1 LLLLTADS
9 CEEACKAMERLVMTK
24 VREILRLRWA
34 LAASVRETARGAG
47 VSAGVVSNTER
58 RSKTAGLDWA
68 TVESLDDVQLER
80 RLYGGPK
87 HARGPTRMLPDP
99 AWMHAELRRPGV
111 TLELLH
117 LEYLRDQPEGYRYT
131 AFCEA
136 YRQWLKRRGVVMR
149 QHHKAGDK
157 TFVDYSG
164 KKPSVVD
171 ATTGEVVDV
180 ELFVAVLG
188 ASNLTFAEATRTQTM
203 GDFVASHVRAFEYF
217 GGVTRLVVPDQLRSA
232 VRVPCRYEPTVT
244 RTYAELGRH
253 YGTAIV
259 PARPGKPRD
268 KAKVEVAVQV
278 AQRWI
283 LARLR
288 NETFFSIEV
297 LNERIGDLL
306 EELNARPMRKLG
318 GVSRAALFE
327 RVERAALLPLPADR
341 FVVSEWRRATVN
353 VDYHVALFHHFYS
366 VPYPLIR
373 EEVEA
378 RLTATTVEI
387 FHRNRRVASH
397 ARSDARFRFTTDPAH
412 MPEAH
417 QKHFAGGDAVIAW
430 GASVGP
436 MTEAM
441 VRRLLDANPVREQ
454 GWRSAKGLQR
464 LTKKYGEARVEA
476 ACAHALHF
484 GARSYKPV
492 ERLLELGREQL
503 ELPGAHEPTTA
514 IAHENVRGPRYF
526 H

>member
-1 LLLLTADS
+1 
-9 CEEACKAMERLVMTK
+9 MERLVMSK
-24 VREILRLRWA
+24 VREVLRLRWA
-34 LAASVRETARGAG
+34 LGRSVREAARAAG
-47 VSAGVVSNTER
+47 VSVGVVSNTER
-58 RSKTAGLDWA
+58 RVKRAGLDWA
-68 TVESLDDVQLER
+68 AVERLDDAQLET

-87 HARGPTRMLPDP
+87 RTRGPARALPDP
-99 AWMHAELRRPGV
+99 VWMHAELRRPGV

-117 LEYLRDQPEGYRYT
+117 LEYLREHPSGYRYT
-131 AFCEA
+131 AFCDA
-136 YRQWLKRRGVVMR
+136 YRKWLDRRGLVMR
-149 QHHKAGDK
+149 QQHKAGEK
-157 TFVDYSG
+157 SFVDYSG
-164 KKPSVVD
+164 KKPHIVD
-171 ATTGEVVDV
+171 AATGEVVEV

-188 ASNLTFAEATRTQTM
+188 ASNLTYAEATRTQTM
-203 GDFVASHVRAFEYF
+203 GDVVASHVRAFEYF
-217 GGVTRLVVPDQLRSA
+217 GGVTQVVVPDQLRTA

-259 PARPGKPRD
+259 PARPAKPRD

-288 NETFFSIEV
+288 NETFFTIEA
-297 LNERIGDLL
+297 LNKRIAELI
-306 EELNARPMRKLG
+306 EELNARPMKKHG
-318 GVSRAALFE
+318 GVSRRDLFE
-327 RVERAALLPLPADR
+327 RVERAALIALPSAR
-341 FVVSEWRRATVN
+341 FEVSEWRRATVN
-353 VDYHVALFHHFYS
+353 VDYHVALFEHFYS
-366 VPYPLIR
+366 VPYTLVR
-373 EEVEA
+373 EEIEA

-397 ARSDARFRFTTDPAH
+397 LRSYVRFRFTTDSAH

-417 QKHFAGGDAVIAW
+417 QKHFAGGDAVVAW

-436 MTEAM
+436 MTEGM

-464 LTKKYGEARVEA
+464 LAQKYGDTRVEA
-476 ACAHALHF
+476 ACAQALRF

-492 ERLLELGREQL
+492 ERLLKLGREQL
-503 ELPGAHEPTTA
+503 TLPDGRQTPAPLV
-514 IAHENVRGPRYF
+514 HENVRGPRYF

>member
-1 LLLLTADS
+1 
-9 CEEACKAMERLVMTK
+9 MERLAMSK

-34 LAASVRETARGAG
+34 LGRSVREASRAAA
-47 VSAGVVSNTER
+47 VSVGVVSKTER
-58 RSKTAGLDWA
+58 RAARAGLDWA
-68 TVESLDDVQLER
+68 TVEGLDDEALER
-80 RLYGGPK
+80 RMYGGPK
-87 HARGPTRMLPDP
+87 YTRRDERVLPDP

-117 LEYLRDQPEGYRYT
+117 LEYLREHPNGFRYT
-131 AFCEA
+131 AFCDA
-136 YRQWLKRRGVVMR
+136 YRRWMGGRGLVMR
-149 QHHKAGDK
+149 QQHKAGDK

-164 KKPSVVD
+164 KKPHIID
-171 ATTGEVVDV
+171 GATGEVIDV

-188 ASNLTFAEATRTQTM
+188 ASNLTYAEATRTQTM
-203 GDFVASHVRAFEYF
+203 GDFVASHVRAFGYF
-217 GGVTRLVVPDQLRSA
+217 GGATRIVVPDQLRSA

-297 LNERIGDLL
+297 LNERIAELL
-306 EELNARPMRKLG
+306 EELNERPMKKLG
-318 GVSRAALFE
+318 GVSRRALFE
-327 RVERAALLPLPADR
+327 RVERAALLPLPAR
-341 FVVSEWRRATVN
+341 PFELSEWRRATVN
-353 VDYHVALFHHFYS
+353 VDYHVALFDHFYS
-366 VPYPLIR
+366 VPYTLVH

-378 RLTATTVEI
+378 RVTATTVEVL
-387 FHRNRRVASH
+387 HKNRRVASH
-397 ARSDARFRFTTDPAH
+397 ARSYTRFRFTTDPGH

-464 LTKKYGEARVEA
+464 LVKKYGESRVEA

-492 ERLLELGREQL
+492 ERLLALGREQL
-503 ELPGAHEPTTA
+503 ELPGTRETPTPGT
-514 IAHENVRGPRYF
+514 HENVRGPGYY

>member
-1 LLLLTADS
+1 
-9 CEEACKAMERLVMTK
+9 MERLVMTK
-24 VREILRLRWA
+24 VREVLRLRWA
-34 LAASVRETARGAG
+34 LGRSVREASRAAA
-47 VSAGVVSNTER
+47 VSAGAVSNTER
-58 RSKTAGLDWA
+58 RASRAGLDWP
-68 TVESLDDVQLER
+68 TVEGLDDTQLER
-80 RLYGGPK
+80 RLFGGPK
-87 HARGPTRMLPDP
+87 HMRGPARGLPDP
-99 AWMHAELRRPGV
+99 VWMHAELRRPGV

-117 LEYLRDQPEGYRYT
+117 LEYLREQPDGYRYT

-136 YRQWLKRRGVVMR
+136 YRQWMKRRGLVMR
-149 QHHKAGDK
+149 QQHKAGDK
-157 TFVDYSG
+157 MFVDYSG
-164 KKPSVVD
+164 KRPHVVD
-171 ATTGEVVDV
+171 PTTGELVDV

-188 ASNLTFAEATRTQTM
+188 ASNLTYAEATRTQTM
-203 GDFVASHVRAFEYF
+203 GDFVTSHVRTFEYF
-217 GGVTRLVVPDQLRSA
+217 GGVSRLVVPDQLRSA

-297 LNERIGDLL
+297 LNERIAELL
-306 EELNARPMRKLG
+306 EELNARPMKKLG
-318 GVSRAALFE
+318 GVSRRDLFE
-327 RVERAALLPLPADR
+327 RVERAALQPLPPDR
-341 FVVSEWRRATVN
+341 FVVTEWRRAMVN
-353 VDYHVALFHHFYS
+353 VDYHVALLHHFYS
-366 VPYPLIR
+366 VPYPLVR

-387 FHRNRRVASH
+387 FHRSRRVASH
-397 ARSDARFRFTTDPAH
+397 VRSYVRFRFTTDPAH

-417 QKHFAGGDAVIAW
+417 QKHFAGGDSVIAW
-430 GASVGP
+430 GASIGP

-464 LTKKYGEARVEA
+464 LASKYGETRLEA

-492 ERLLELGREQL
+492 ERLLELGREQRD
-503 ELPGAHEPTTA
+503 LPGTA
-514 IAHENVRGPRYF
+514 DPSSPLTHENVRGPRYYQ
-526 H
+526 

>member
-1 LLLLTADS
+1 MS
-9 CEEACKAMERLVMTK
+9 K
-24 VREILRLRWA
+24 VREILRLRWS
-34 LAASVRETARGAG
+34 LGRSVREASRAAA
-47 VSAGVVSNTER
+47 VSVGVVSKTER
-58 RSKTAGLDWA
+58 RAARAGLDWA
-68 TVESLDDVQLER
+68 TVEGLDDEALEQR
-80 RLYGGPK
+80 MYGGPK
-87 HARGPTRMLPDP
+87 HARRDDRALPDP

-117 LEYLRDQPEGYRYT
+117 LEYLREHPDGFRYT
-131 AFCEA
+131 AFCDA
-136 YRQWLKRRGVVMR
+136 YRRWQQRRGLVMR

-164 KKPSVVD
+164 KKPHIVD
-171 ATTGEVVDV
+171 RETGELVEV

-188 ASNLTFAEATRTQTM
+188 ASNLTYAEATRTQTM
-203 GDFVASHVRAFEYF
+203 GDFVSSHVRAFGYF
-217 GGVTRLVVPDQLRSA
+217 GGATHIVVPDQLRSA

-253 YGTAIV
+253 YATAIV
-259 PARPGKPRD
+259 PARPAKPRD

-288 NETFFSIEV
+288 NEIFFSIET
-297 LNERIGDLL
+297 LNERIADLL
-306 EELNARPMRKLG
+306 EELNERPMKKLG
-318 GVSRAALFE
+318 GISRRALFE
-327 RVERAALLPLPADR
+327 RVERAALLPLPAQP
-341 FVVSEWRRATVN
+341 FELSEWKRATVN
-353 VDYHVALFHHFYS
+353 VDYHVALFEHFYS
-366 VPYPLIR
+366 APYTLVR
-373 EEVEA
+373 EEIEA
-378 RLTATTVEI
+378 RITATGVEL
-387 FHRNRRVASH
+387 FHKGRRVASH
-397 ARSDARFRFTTDPAH
+397 ARSYARFRFTTDPGH

-464 LTKKYGEARVEA
+464 LATKYGESRVEA

-492 ERLLELGREQL
+492 ERLLVLGREQL
-503 ELPGAHEPTTA
+503 ELPGARETPTPGT
-514 IAHENVRGPRYF
+514 HENVRGPGYF

>member
-1 LLLLTADS
+1 
-9 CEEACKAMERLVMTK
+9 MERLVMSK
-24 VREILRLRWA
+24 VREVLRLRWA
-34 LAASVRETARGAG
+34 LGRSVREAARAAG
-47 VSAGVVSNTER
+47 VSVGVVSSIER
-58 RSKTAGLDWA
+58 RASRAALDWA
-68 TVESLDDVQLER
+68 AVEGLDDAQLEG

-87 HARGPTRMLPDP
+87 HTRGPSRVLPDP
-99 AWMHAELRRPGV
+99 AWMHAELRRTGV

-117 LEYLRDQPEGYRYT
+117 LEYLREHPNGYRYT
-131 AFCEA
+131 AFCDA
-136 YRQWLKRRGVVMR
+136 YRVWVKQRGLVMR
-149 QHHKAGDK
+149 QRHKAGDK

-171 ATTGEVVDV
+171 AATGEVVEV

-188 ASNLTFAEATRTQTM
+188 ASNLTYAEATRTQTM

-217 GGVTRLVVPDQLRSA
+217 GGVTRIVVPDQLRSA

-297 LNERIGDLL
+297 LNERISELL
-306 EELNARPMRKLG
+306 EELNARAMKKLG
-318 GVSRAALFE
+318 GVSRAELFE
-327 RVERAALLPLPADR
+327 RVERGALLPLPAER
-341 FVVSEWRRATVN
+341 FEVSEWRRATVN
-353 VDYHVALFHHFYS
+353 VDYHVALFEHFYS
-366 VPYPLIR
+366 VPYVLVR

-387 FHRNRRVASH
+387 FHRGRRVTSH
-397 ARSDARFRFTTDPAH
+397 VRSYVRFRFTTDPAH

-417 QKHFAGGDAVIAW
+417 RKHFAGGDAVIAW

-441 VRRLLDANPVREQ
+441 VRRLLDANPIREQ

-464 LTKKYGEARVEA
+464 LTKKYGEERIEA

-503 ELPGAHEPTTA
+503 ELPGSRDETNP
-514 IAHENVRGPRYF
+514 IAHENVRGARYF